1 LTALLSHP
9 SLLFF
14 GVVAVLIGWRV
25 VRMIWAPGRGQLS
38 GQDLAVLLRAGKLRM
53 RDPAA
58 MIRAQ
63 FASRVQAEAAARA
76 VLWTKVNIDREA
88 ALELRRRVLNDL
100 RMHEAHSAGLSRQS
114 PQDAAELAR
123 AQALLSQARME
134 LERLGTI
141 LARPSGA

>member
-1 LTALLSHP
+1 
-9 SLLFF
+9 
-14 GVVAVLIGWRV
+14 
-25 VRMIWAPGRGQLS
+25 
-38 GQDLAVLLRAGKLRM
+38 
-53 RDPAA
+53 

-63 FASRVQAEAAARA
+63 FASRVQAEAAAPA